1 MSNNTKLN
9 WINASN
15 NRLSTLDF
23 SSNTSIETIML
34 SNNNLSYINIDGISS
49 LKVINLWG
57 NQLTEINLSSN
68 LSLTEIDLSS
78 NLLSGVLDVSMFNDL
93 SILRLSDNPNIEC
106 IKVSEDQF
114 TKLEAGELP
123 SWSIDGHSYST
134 TCN

>member
-1 MSNNTKLN
+1 
-9 WINASN
+9 
-15 NRLSTLDF
+15 
-23 SSNTSIETIML
+23 
-34 SNNNLSYINIDGISS
+34 S
-49 LKVINLWG
+49 LKVFSVSD
-57 NQLTEINLSSN
+57 NQLSDIDLSSN

-93 SILRLSDNPNIEC
+93 SILRLSDNPNIQC

-123 SWSIDGHSYST
+123 GWSIDGHSYST